1 MLLRM
6 LRQFSAIVT
15 QELAERYAAEL
26 AAQPGRLF
34 FPKNVHELGDLEPEA
49 PDGLSIAYVR
59 MAIAKNKTLIAG
71 GAAAA
76 EVDSAVTMLGFHV
89 AQQISRAVLLE
100 RRLLERLK

>member
-1 MLLRM
+1 MLLRT
-6 LRQFSAIVT
+6 LRQFAAVIA

-49 PDGLSIAYVR
+49 PDGLSMAYVR
-59 MAIAKNKTLIAG
+59 IAIAKNKAL
-71 GAAAA
+71 AAAA
-76 EVDSAVTMLGFHV
+76 EVDSAVTMLAFHV
-89 AQQISRAVLLE
+89 TQQISRAVVLE